1 MAVVS
6 TLADRIER
14 IAEVL
19 GISHRELARRTG
31 LKETHLGVILKRL
44 RAKPD
49 AGIHSDTML
58 AMARGAGV
66 RLEWLSSGEGEMFEG
81 DRTPT
86 PPTSSAPRPKD
97 RGDHWFPDHI
107 EDWFAEVLQSLG
119 DRRYT
124 GPQVRAAKVFIREGA
139 PKLPEAGPRT
149 LIMGALEAAR
159 ELDETGREMDP
170 GAILTLLI
178 EKNAPVS
185 VEEMRLREEA
195 RRMYEEGLARGK
207 REAQKNRAAQKK
219 KVV

>member
-1 MAVVS
+1 MGFNELDRAIGQGSGYTTRLVAGKKKRPDPTILHKMAE
-6 TLADRIER
+6 A
-14 IAEVL
+14 
-19 GISHRELARRTG
+19 
-31 LKETHLGVILKRL
+31 LGV
-44 RAKPD
+44 
-49 AGIHSDTML
+49 HY
-58 AMARGAGV
+58 
-66 RLEWLSSGEGEMFEG
+66 EWLVTGQGDPGPSG
-81 DRTPT
+81 PA
-86 PPTSSAPRPKD
+86 SSAPRPKD

-139 PKLPEAGPRT
+139 PKLPETGPRT

-159 ELDETGREMDP
+159 ELDEASREMEP

-195 RRMYEEGLARGK
+195 RRMYEEGLAKGK
-207 REAQKNRAAQKK
+207 REVQKNRAAQKK

>member
-1 MAVVS
+1 M
-6 TLADRIER
+6 TLADRLQIGIDLAGVSQGWLEQAAALPKGYASRILKGQRKRLNPDLLER
-14 IAEVL
+14 IAASLKVDYAW
-19 GISHRELARRTG
+19 LATG
-31 LKETHLGVILKRL
+31 NGPPPE
-44 RAKPD
+44 
-49 AGIHSDTML
+49 
-58 AMARGAGV
+58 GAPA
-66 RLEWLSSGEGEMFEG
+66 ESPS
-81 DRTPT
+81 P

-159 ELDETGREMDP
+159 ELDEASREMEP

-195 RRMYEEGLARGK
+195 RRMYEEGLAKGK
-207 REAQKNRAAQKK
+207 REVQKNRAAQKK
-219 KVV
+219 KVS